1 MPDQI
6 QTPFHAYITAR
17 ELSGYSFGKDR
28 LLSVLAAS
36 DIEVFPYQIA
46 AAMFALRSPYLKG
59 AVLCDEG
66 SLGKTYEALLV
77 VAQLWFEGKEHI
89 LIIVPTPL
97 LMQWEEIMENQFS
110 VPYVVLDGTT
120 LPDEANPFLSE
131 GVVLTTT
138 DYAARNAEQISSV
151 AWDIAVFDEAHRL
164 CRAYAEDGKTASVL
178 REATEGAF
186 RLLLTATPMQNS
198 IMDLY
203 GLIAFIDDK
212 DLPDEKSFYA
222 RYFRKPENYPELHGW
237 ASRYCFR
244 TMRSQVASYV
254 KIPERL
260 PVTANYR
267 LNAKEQALA
276 DLLDAYLKKP
286 VKEAFPKMDAYE
298 LTLMLTHT
306 LASST
311 FALNGTLQGILKRLD
326 DSSEERAQILEMQA
340 LAASIT
346 ENGKGNA
353 LVGALKK
360 GFAALKRLGANRK
373 ALIFTEMRAT
383 QRYICDL
390 LTTNGFSVLSY
401 SGDTSRDYKIMRRF
415 ETEADILVA
424 TDVAAEGFNLAF
436 CSFVVNYDLP
446 FNALAI
452 EQRILRCH
460 RQGQHSDVFVLNF
473 LSRASFA
480 DVRTLELINK
490 RVLQFGGIFGMSDD
504 IVGNFCENAADGL
517 ERAIEAAQ
525 SKAEIERTYRE
536 TLDTHSERNRA
547 LVTDA
552 EASLFTSFTREVAGK
567 VTITPQYVK
576 DKAEEINKKLWALT
590 KWFFEGKQGYACI
603 DDTRTV
609 RIGIQPQKVFTGA
622 HLGRREYSMDDTSL
636 PKSAR
641 YTITSSLARN
651 ILSEIFWKGVPEC
664 GAIAID
670 GLDEPCVVA
679 CYDIDLRPKGV
690 LISTRRIL
698 DFAGKTRTGGEINK
712 DICVRLLSLPVA
724 SWTLCNPPEASD
736 LDARIDAEGAI
747 RRAMTEMDGVLKEEA
762 ERLRA
767 RADAQ
772 KDALGRDIER
782 MRGEL
787 RQLETSMPRA
797 ANVAEKLKLEKRK
810 SLAQKELKRREQAE
824 FMDGLRIENALEDAM
839 KQLAQRSQLTATVK
853 RVFTVILT
861 PTK

>member
-1 MPDQI
+1 MPLSI
-6 QTPFHAYITAR
+6 KTPFHAYIAAR
-17 ELSGYSFGKDR
+17 ELAGYAFGEER
-28 LLSVLAAS
+28 LLPALVSS
-36 DIEVFPYQIA
+36 DIEVYPYQIA
-46 AAMFALRSPYLKG
+46 AAMFTLRSPFLKG

-77 VAQLWFEGKEHI
+77 VAELWFEGKERI
-89 LIIVPTPL
+89 LIVVPTPL
-97 LMQWEEIMENQFS
+97 LMQWAGIMENQFS
-110 VPYVVLDGTT
+110 VPFVVLEGTT
-120 LPDEANPFLSE
+120 DSEGDNPFLCD
-131 GVVLTTT
+131 GIALTTT
-138 DYAARNAEQISSV
+138 DYAVQNAELVSGV

-164 CRAYAEDGKTASVL
+164 CRAYAEDGKTASIL
-178 REATEGAF
+178 REATDGAF

-203 GLIAFIDDK
+203 GLIAFIDET

-222 RYFRKPENYPELHGW
+222 RYFRKPENYPELHDW

-244 TMRSQVASYV
+244 TMRTQVASYV

-260 PVTANYR
+260 PVTADYPPTANER
-267 LNAKEQALA
+267 ALSDMLN
-276 DLLDAYLKKP
+276 AYLKKP

-311 FALNGTLQGILKRLD
+311 FALDRTLQGILKRLD
-326 DSSEERAQILEMQA
+326 ESGEEYAQVLEMQT

-346 ENGKGNA
+346 ENGKGNE
-353 LVGALKK
+353 LVKALKK
-360 GFAALKRLGANRK
+360 GFAALKRLGSNRK

-383 QRYICDL
+383 QKYLCEL
-390 LTTNGFSVLSY
+390 LVQSGFSVLAY
-401 SGDTSRDYKIMRRF
+401 SGDRSRDYEIIRRF
-415 ETEADILVA
+415 ESEADVLVA

-473 LSRASFA
+473 LSRLNFA

-504 IVGNFCENAADGL
+504 IVGNFCENAADGM
-517 ERAIEAAQ
+517 EKAIEAARDK
-525 SKAEIERTYRE
+525 SEIERTYRD
-536 TLDTHSERNRA
+536 TLKAHSDKNRT
-547 LVTDA
+547 LVADA
-552 EASLFTSFTREVAGK
+552 EASLFTSFTHEVAGK

-576 DKAEEINKKLWALT
+576 DKTKEINEKLWALT
-590 KWFFEGKQGYACI
+590 KWFFEGKQGYDCI
-603 DDTRTV
+603 DGTRTV

-622 HLGRREYSMDDTSL
+622 HIGRREYSMDDTSL

-651 ILSEIFWKGVPEC
+651 ILRETFWKGVPE
-664 GAIAID
+664 GGTIAVE

-679 CYDIDLRPKGV
+679 CYRIELRPRGALLNTRNV
-690 LISTRRIL
+690 LDL
-698 DFAGKTRTGGEINK
+698 AGKTRFGGELNK
-712 DICVRLLSLPVA
+712 DICLRLMSLTVA
-724 SWTLCNPPEASD
+724 SWTPCKPPEVSG
-736 LDARIDAEGAI
+736 LDAMIDTQRHI
-747 RRAMTEMDGVLKEEA
+747 RLAMTEIDEATKEEL
-762 ERLRA
+762 ERLHA
-767 RADAQ
+767 RTEAQ

-782 MRGEL
+782 LRGEL
-787 RQLETSMPRA
+787 RQFETSMPRA
-797 ANVAEKLKLEKRK
+797 VNVAEKLKLEKQK
-810 SLAQKELKRREQAE
+810 SLAQKELKRREQAQ
-824 FMDGLRIENALEDAM
+824 FMDSLRIESALEEEV
-839 KQLAQRSQLTATVK
+839 KRLADRSQLTATVK
-853 RVFTVILT
+853 RVFTVSLS
-861 PTK
+861 PA